1 MDEVEKRNLFQEINS
16 FEESSQGFCNLI
28 NNLSFH
34 PSLVT
39 GHIDECSEGDT
50 MEIVEEG
57 ETEHVRDSVIV
68 RNQRLRE
75 EVEDDLPREGRPV
88 LTYLG
93 TLDLMIHH

>member
-39 GHIDECSEGDT
+39 GHIDECSEGDS

-57 ETEHVRDSVIV
+57 EELVRDSVIV

-75 EVEDDLPREGRPV
+75 EVEDDVPRDGRPV

>member
-28 NNLSFH
+28 NNLSFQ

-39 GHIDECSEGDT
+39 GHIDECSEGDS

-57 ETEHVRDSVIV
+57 EELVRDSVIV

-93 TLDLMIHH
+93 TLDLMMHH

>member
-39 GHIDECSEGDT
+39 GHIDECSEGDS

-57 ETEHVRDSVIV
+57 EEHVRASVIV

-75 EVEDDLPREGRPV
+75 EVEDDGPREGRPV